1 MDDRNTKV
9 KKEKVDNLRKKFRRV
24 IKADRY
30 YASTERVPLFNEWI
44 VGFRPTFFS
53 FHRILESSSSSSSSC
68 SRTLL
73 EEDDDDVE
81 GETAEEKLIREDY
94 EMELERYQF

>member
-1 MDDRNTKV
+1 MGGRNTKV

-44 VGFRPTFFS
+44 VGFRSTFFS
-53 FHRILESSSSSSSSC
+53 FHRILESSSSSSSS
-68 SRTLL
+68 RTLL
-73 EEDDDDVE
+73 EEEDDDDVE

-94 EMELERYQF
+94 EIGLERYQF